1 MAASLLKLS
10 HESGFALKDK
20 ILGIIGAGNVGS
32 KVEKFARALGMTIL
46 LNDPPRARREG
57 PGLFTDLKTVLQE
70 SDIVTLHVPLNFVG
84 EDFTYHLINEGSIKN
99 MKNGVWFINT
109 SRGEVAETSALEKAI
124 DTGRFSGVILDVWE
138 NEPDIDKGLMKKAFI
153 ATPHIAGYSADGKA
167 NGTAM
172 VVNAIADYFSF
183 PINKWYPQQ
192 IPGPQKPFI
201 FLDGKGKNE
210 ESAIGE
216 AIARTY
222 DIAEDDKNLRLSPA
236 DFEKLR
242 GDYHVRREF
251 PFYEIKLTNGT
262 AGLLKMFGEI
272 GFKI

>member
-99 MKNGVWFINT
+99 MKKGVWFINT

-138 NEPDIDKGLMKKAFI
+138 NEPDIDKGLMRKAFI

-242 GDYHVRREF
+242 GDYPVRREF